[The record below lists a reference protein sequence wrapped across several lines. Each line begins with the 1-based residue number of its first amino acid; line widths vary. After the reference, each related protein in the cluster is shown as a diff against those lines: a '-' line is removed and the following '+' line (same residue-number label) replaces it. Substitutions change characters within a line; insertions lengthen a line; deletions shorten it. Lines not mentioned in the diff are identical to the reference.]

1 MPLSTVHHSCHAAV
15 VSGDPAADKQDPGSG
30 EEGEGIGSDVCSGV
44 CKCSAADISLLH
56 ALSLTHNSEPNISIC
71 EPRLVVADIDTAS
84 TPAHGPAAVA
94 QLQ

>member
-30 EEGEGIGSDVCSGV
+30 EQGSDLM
-44 CKCSAADISLLH
+44 SAVVFASAQLPTSPSSLH
-56 ALSLTHNSEPNISIC
+56 APSLTHNSEPNISIC